1 VPMAL
6 GRRALETETKQ
17 LRQLLERRADEA
29 TTAAAHAR
37 QRLHALAHEAGYRHT
52 ADLIMA
58 NLHAIPVGATQV
70 EVLDFYTGAAR
81 VIKLKRTEKP
91 QLTAENLYRKGK
103 NQQIEERQL
112 TERIARRETEAFT
125 ALERLEEL
133 DAQPALAE
141 LRGLRT
147 WRKQHGL
154 DPAPAAAKAATE
166 LPFKVFEDRG
176 FTILVG
182 RNAANNDLLTQ
193 KYAHKDDLWLH
204 AKDVTGSHV
213 VIRHRAGQPV
223 PEPVVEHAAQLAGWY
238 SRRQHDSLCPV
249 TVTPKKFVRKPKGAL
264 PGQVVVERE
273 RVVLVKPGNPFD
285 A

>member
-1 VPMAL
+1 
-6 GRRALETETKQ
+6 
-17 LRQLLERRADEA
+17 
-29 TTAAAHAR
+29 
-37 QRLHALAHEAGYRHT
+37 
-52 ADLIMA
+52 
-58 NLHAIPVGATQV
+58 
-70 EVLDFYTGAAR
+70 
-81 VIKLKRTEKP
+81 
-91 QLTAENLYRKGK
+91 
-103 NQQIEERQL
+103 
-112 TERIARRETEAFT
+112 
-125 ALERLEEL
+125 
-133 DAQPALAE
+133 
-141 LRGLRT
+141 
-147 WRKQHGL
+147 GL
-154 DPAPAAAKAATE
+154 DPSAAPAKAGAE

-223 PEPVVEHAAQLAGWY
+223 PEPVIEHAAQLAGWY

-273 RVVLVKPGNPFD
+273 RVVLVVPANPFEQTQ
-285 A
+285 